1 MDKMLTAQGVANRL
15 FATEVAIDKAM
26 VEASQLMAEM
36 LTARQDLRVGATV
49 GAEAATDVAAALA
62 AMAQARSAMVKAH
75 AELVD
80 AKLRVGIRSKMIGEW
95 PKPPKD
101 NGPTGFVGEDIRAVG

>member
-1 MDKMLTAQGVANRL
+1 MDKMLKAQGVANRL
-15 FATEVAIDKAM
+15 FATETAIDQAM

-62 AMAQARSAMVKAH
+62 ALAQARAAVVKTH
-75 AELVD
+75 AELAD

-95 PKPPKD
+95 TKPPKD
-101 NGPTGFVGEDIRAVG
+101 NGPTGLVVEDVRAVG